1 MNYVTLKAIKEIRSK
16 DSPLH
21 LVKSVQAALSILL
34 AESKT
39 DWKNSNLNLCDA
51 LRYFDRNNVTD
62 ETLDKLEPF
71 INNDQIVPS
80 KVAQVFIILILSN
93 VAI

>member
-1 MNYVTLKAIKEIRSK
+1 MNYITLKAIKEIQSK
-16 DSPLH
+16 DSPIH

-62 ETLDKLEPF
+62 ETLDRLAPF
-71 INNDQIVPS
+71 INNDQFVPN
-80 KVAQVFIILILSN
+80 KVAKVFLIFIIN
-93 VAI
+93 NEAI